1 MNRPRRAAST
11 KPVGHYAPTSQKRKA
26 SATGGGPAR
35 KKGKKAAQPQVDGIG
50 LPIPVIQ
57 PTPLDPAA
65 LALDLNKSYESEILP
80 PTRPKRQTRWQ
91 QPASNPIMK
100 LQHTPKGWN
109 DQEPDLDPD
118 DLKAQIARCH
128 ERISD
133 NIMTRTFEYRL
144 RELLR
149 EQQSRAAMMAL
160 EPAGLSW
167 PVVQRLD
174 TLQGTLEWLQKGN
187 DEYKLVANV
196 TKIMAAYRAGQLRWI
211 PGLVTYW
218 SRGAQLCNPRPFR
231 WDEFNIINA
240 QYDGHTGFWVEG
252 LDGPGPGSQ
261 RAEWVST
268 PYPGKYEC
276 ATFMNICVQI
286 PDSTIVPKGAFNPA
300 VGQASMPNSLVFVD
314 DTGADAMQIN
324 KSDMRDLININRD
337 PNGIDPPLP
346 PLIGALPMM
355 MANGAIDHM
364 ICRQFEVNMYDTVN
378 QDFLTLF
385 WYPVQV
391 IVYDDTFT
399 KARDRLNG
407 PWPRHR
413 LYSASAPDGSS
424 YTYFGDVHSSLLSVP
439 YVDPAQIPAKLPD
452 LQLQSIPIA
461 KTAGGKAA
469 GGKAAGG
476 KAAGGKAAG
485 GKAAGGKA
493 AGGKA
498 AGGKAAGGKA
508 AGGKAVP

>member
-1 MNRPRRAAST
+1 MNRPRRADAA

-26 SATGGGPAR
+26 SVTGGGPAP
-35 KKGKKAAQPQVDGIG
+35 KKGKKAAQPKSGGIG

-57 PTPLDPAA
+57 PKPLDPAA

-174 TLQGTLEWLQKGN
+174 TLQGTLQWLQKGN
-187 DEYKLVANV
+187 DEYELVANV
-196 TKIMAAYRAGQLRWI
+196 TNIMAAYRAGQLRWI

-252 LDGPGPGSQ
+252 
-261 RAEWVST
+261 
-268 PYPGKYEC
+268 
-276 ATFMNICVQI
+276 MNICVQI
-286 PDSTIVPKGAFNPA
+286 PESTILPKGAFNPA
-300 VGQASMPNSLVFVD
+300 IGQTSIPNNLVFVD

-346 PLIGALPMM
+346 PLIGVLPMM

-378 QDFLTLF
+378 QEFFSLL

-399 KARDRLNG
+399 KAKDRLNG

-439 YVDPAQIPAKLPD
+439 YQK
-452 LQLQSIPIA
+452 QQEERQQEE
-461 KTAGGKAA
+461 KQQEERQQEERQQEEMQQEEMQQEEMQQEEKQ
-469 GGKAAGG
+469 
-476 KAAGGKAAG
+476 
-485 GKAAGGKA
+485 
-493 AGGKA
+493 
-498 AGGKAAGGKA
+498 
-508 AGGKAVP
+508 